1 MNWKFET
8 ISAGIEKQGIRDNDI
23 QVFDQFRIPS
33 VVRESIQNS
42 LDAVLD
48 DTNPVRVEFHYGEL
62 DKAALTSLFEIEARV
77 KACHEGDTL
86 GSEDEEVLDE
96 MVSMI
101 EKNPVSVPFLK
112 ISDFNTLGLQKDGA
126 YNAFAFSRN
135 INHKKDDTSGGSKGM
150 GKSAFFSNSYLRTIL
165 VSSLYAETGETLF
178 QGIARLA
185 SHQFGGENYYF
196 KGFFGNDDFL
206 PTTVPPMGPLHANF
220 SRIEPGTTLGI
231 IGVWEEN
238 SLEIESQFVKA
249 VLKSFWLAILNKKLE
264 VKINSLLV
272 DSTNVYELVCRHW
285 PDYQGN
291 KTGENINPRQY
302 IETFLQM
309 HEAEKFTA
317 SIPYLG
323 KVSLTL
329 SKHPEF
335 NGYIS
340 YFRKSNMLIES
351 SNKRGNEKH
360 MGYSGV
366 FVCEDKHG
374 NQLLKRLENPRHD
387 QWSAN
392 NSKHPESKKALT
404 SLGEFITK
412 CYQEFYSIQ
421 SGGTLIL
428 SKLNEF
434 LQIDTGNQKSSRNKS
449 FEKLTKSI
457 KPVKRT
463 TKGGGGEKKIFGLR
477 CFAQKD
483 LEGDWVY
490 QATFRG
496 KETDPNACFE
506 VLVGGDSEK
515 AGKDNKIPVL
525 KVNGVLV
532 PEGSN
537 EFKAPVQS
545 GRNQFTFV
553 LNDSDKH
560 SIRLKLI

>member
-42 LDAVLD
+42 LDAVLN
-48 DTNPVRVEFHYGEL
+48 DTLPVRVEFHYGDL
-62 DKAALTSLFEIEARV
+62 DKAALSSLFEIEARV
-77 KACHEGDTL
+77 KACHQDPHL
-86 GSEDEEVLDE
+86 GTEDQEVLDE

-101 EKNPVSVPFLK
+101 EKNTVSVPFLK
-112 ISDFNTLGLQKDGA
+112 ISDFNTLGMQKDGA

-135 INHKKDDTSGGSKGM
+135 INHKQDDTSGGSKGM

-165 VSSLYAETGETLF
+165 VSSLHAETGETLF

-196 KGFFGNDDFL
+196 KGFFGNLDFL
-206 PTTVPPMGPLHANF
+206 PTTTPPLGPLHTNF
-220 SRIEPGTTLGI
+220 SRTEPGTTLGI

-238 SLEIESQFVKA
+238 SLEIEIQFVKA

-272 DSTNVYELVCRHW
+272 DSTNVYDLVCRHW

-291 KTGENINPRQY
+291 KTGENINPRQA
-302 IETFLQM
+302 IETFLEL
-309 HEAEKFTA
+309 HDSEKFTA
-317 SIPYLG
+317 SIPHLG
-323 KVSLTL
+323 QVTLTL

-335 NGYIS
+335 NGTIS

-351 SNKRGNEKH
+351 NGKRGNSPH
-360 MGYSGV
+360 MGYAGV
-366 FVCEDKHG
+366 FVCEDSHG

-387 QWSAN
+387 QWSAKN
-392 NSKHPESKKALT
+392 TKHSESKKALK
-404 SLGEFITK
+404 SLEEFITK
-412 CYQEFYSIQ
+412 CYQDFYSIQ
-421 SGGTLIL
+421 PGATLIL

-434 LQIDTGNQKSSRNKS
+434 LQIDTGNHKATRNKS
-449 FEKLTKSI
+449 FEKLSRSI

-477 CFAQKD
+477 CFAQKN
-483 LEGDWVY
+483 LEGEWVY

-496 KETDPNACFE
+496 KENDPNACFE

-515 AGKDNKIPVL
+515 SGKDNKIPVL
-525 KVNGVLV
+525 TVNGTPI
-532 PEGSN
+532 PEESN
-537 EFKAPVQS
+537 EIKVPVLS

-553 LNDSDKH
+553 LDDSDKH

>member
-8 ISAGIEKQGIRDNDI
+8 SSAGIEKQGIRDNDI

-48 DTNPVRVEFHYGEL
+48 DTLPVRVEFHYGDL
-62 DKAALTSLFEIEARV
+62 NKAALITLFAIEARV

-96 MVSMI
+96 MISMI
-101 EKNPVSVPFLK
+101 EKNPVTVPFLK
-112 ISDFNTLGLQKDGA
+112 ISDFNTLGMQKDGA

-185 SHQFGGENYYF
+185 SHQLAGEHYYF

-206 PTTVPPMGPLHANF
+206 PATTPPTGLLHDNF
-220 SRIEPGTTLGI
+220 SRTQPGTTLGI
-231 IGVWEEN
+231 IGVWEDY
-238 SLEIESQFVKA
+238 SLEIETQFVKA

-272 DSTNVYELVCRHW
+272 DYTNVYDLVCRHW

-302 IETFLQM
+302 IETFLEV
-309 HEAEKFTA
+309 HEAEKFRA

-323 KVSLTL
+323 QVELTL
-329 SKHPEF
+329 CKHPDF
-335 NGYIS
+335 NGNIS

-351 SNKRGNEKH
+351 NGKRGNSPH
-360 MGYSGV
+360 MGYAGV
-366 FVCEDKHG
+366 FVCEDSQG

-387 QWSAN
+387 QWSLKN
-392 NSKHPESKKALT
+392 TKHPESKKALK
-404 SLGEFITK
+404 SLEEFVTK
-412 CYQEFYSIQ
+412 CYQEFFSIQ
-421 SGGTLIL
+421 PGSTIIL

-434 LQIDTGNQKSSRNKS
+434 LQIDTGNHKSTRHKS
-449 FEKLTKSI
+449 FEKLSRSI

-477 CFAQKD
+477 CFAQKN
-483 LEGDWVY
+483 LEGHWVY

-496 KETDPNACFE
+496 KENDPNARFE

-525 KVNGVLV
+525 AVNGV
-532 PEGSN
+532 PITEESN
-537 EFKAPVQS
+537 EIKVPVLG